1 MFIHIGDRKSVSDKH
16 LIAILNCETV
26 VKSPEINSGFI
37 DKIGNE
43 DKTMAICMNS
53 IITTKVSSYTVIKRY
68 GQISDAVWSKKI

>member
-16 LIAILNCETV
+16 LIAILNCETIA
-26 VKSPEINSGFI
+26 KSPDINSGFI
-37 DKIGNE
+37 EKIEKE
-43 DKTMAICMNS
+43 DKTMAVCTHS

>member
-16 LIAILNCETV
+16 LIAILNCETI
-26 VKSPEINSGFI
+26 VKSPDINSGFI
-37 DKIGNE
+37 EKIEKE
-43 DKTMAICMNS
+43 DKTMAVCTHS